1 MKRIDALKA
10 LVEYCAGFPLVCN
23 LGYPSRELYSVGDR
37 DLNFYMLGSMG
48 LASSI
53 GLGLSIALRRK
64 VIVADGD
71 GSLLMNLGSLA
82 TIAYTSPKDLVL
94 LVLDNASYGTTGGQE
109 TATSGATD
117 LAEIAKAAGI
127 RSTRQ
132 ISDLES
138 LSKVLKEALRSEGP
152 HVIVVKVEKGNAD
165 VPEIELSPQRIKE
178 RFIRAVSS
186 FKS

>member
-10 LVEYCAGFPLVCN
+10 IVEGCVNLPLICN
-23 LGYPSRELYSVGDR
+23 LGYPSRELYSLGDR

-53 GLGLSIALRRK
+53 GLGLSIALRSK
-64 VIVADGD
+64 VVVADGD

-82 TIAYTSPKDLVL
+82 TIGYTSPKNMVL

-117 LAEIAKAAGI
+117 LAEVAKAAGI
-127 RSTRQ
+127 RSTRR
-132 ISDLES
+132 IRNLGS
-138 LSKVLKEALRSEGP
+138 LRRVLKEALESEGP

-165 VPEIELSPQRIKE
+165 VPEIELSPQQIKK
-178 RFIRAVSS
+178 RFVHAVSR